1 MHVESYKSDATLKN
15 LNSLCDVELIL
26 LGLPC
31 ILLMFGCV
39 HALMK
44 IAQNKD
50 VFMCNFV
57 ESIKLAQLE
66 LYWFYCDPYAK
77 YEDSTF
83 DEFNSIQVLTN
94 HFFF

>member
-1 MHVESYKSDATLKN
+1 
-15 LNSLCDVELIL
+15 
-26 LGLPC
+26 
-31 ILLMFGCV
+31 
-39 HALMK
+39 MK

>member
-1 MHVESYKSDATLKN
+1 MYTKNSRSNVALRN
-15 LNSLCDVELIL
+15 LNCLCDVELV

-31 ILLMFGCV
+31 ILLMFECV
-39 HALMK
+39 HALIK

-57 ESIKLAQLE
+57 EFVKLTQQE
-66 LYWFYCDPYAK
+66 LYRFYYDPYAK
-77 YEDSTF
+77 YEDLTF

-94 HFFF
+94 IPFL